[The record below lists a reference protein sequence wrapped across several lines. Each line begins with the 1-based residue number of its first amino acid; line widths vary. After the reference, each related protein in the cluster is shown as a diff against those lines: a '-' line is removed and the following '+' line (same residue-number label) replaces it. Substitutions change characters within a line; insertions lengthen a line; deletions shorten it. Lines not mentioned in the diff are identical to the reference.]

1 MIEVSIYKL
10 ATGEIVKSGIFP
22 DEENLLAN
30 VGVDEGTI
38 PNIFDGTKY
47 YVHNGQAVE
56 YPEKSCPECV
66 WDGTQW
72 VDPRTETDWNNELYA
87 RREVASI
94 SRAEFIIRCI
104 DFGVFDK
111 NEGRQAA
118 SGTITP
124 TMQSII
130 DDMPVEE
137 QFQAEVIWAS
147 SSTIFRTNQLIINM
161 AATIFIDEWTLDEVF
176 GVEWPEPLPS
186 WPPGKLHP

>member
-38 PNIFDGTKY
+38 PGIFDPTTYFIQDG
-47 YVHNGQAVE
+47 VAVE
-56 YPEKSCPECV
+56 FPEKPSPCCV

-72 VDPRTETDWNNELYA
+72 VDPRTESDWTTELYA
-87 RREVASI
+87 RRAEASMPR
-94 SRAEFIIRCI
+94 SDFIIRCVN
-104 DFGVFDK
+104 FGVFDQQ
-111 NEGRQAA
+111 EGRQAA

-137 QFQAEVIWAS
+137 QFQAEVVWAA

-161 AATIFIDEWTLDEVF
+161 AATISIDEWTLDEVF
-176 GVEWPEPLPS
+176 GVEWPEPLAS